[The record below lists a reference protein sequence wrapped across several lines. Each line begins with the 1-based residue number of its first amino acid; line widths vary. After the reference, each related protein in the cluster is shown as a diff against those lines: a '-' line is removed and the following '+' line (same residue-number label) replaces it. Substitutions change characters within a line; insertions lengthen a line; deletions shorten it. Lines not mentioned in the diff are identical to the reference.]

1 MTFTKF
7 LGWKHSTNINPVT
20 ENDLPEVVAVET
32 VINCFWFKSTS
43 SRYQGI
49 FHA

>member
-7 LGWKHSTNINPVT
+7 SGSKHSTIINAVT
-20 ENDLPEVVAVET
+20 ENDLPEAVDVET
-32 VINCFWFKSTS
+32 VTNCFWFKSTS

-49 FHA
+49 FHL